1 VANPRYDVTPT
12 RLLDTV
18 VTEEAVIQ
26 F

>member
-18 VTEEAVIQ
+18 VTEEAVIR